1 MVNGLR
7 ILLVAMSNSIHTA
20 RWLSQV
26 SDRGWDFHLFPSVD
40 FWVEVH
46 PELRDVTVYHSGYR
60 RQHSSLDGVAFRGV
74 SLAHRL
80 ADLYRRRV
88 VKREEPHYRVL
99 QLARLIDRIRPDI
112 VHSME
117 IQHAGYLVLEA
128 RKFCRRPFPPW
139 IVTNWGSD
147 IYLFGRLPEHAPKIR
162 EVLSSCDYYSCEC
175 LRDVSLAKSFGLAGT
190 VLPVFPNTGGFDLDL
205 VSRLRSP
212 GPVSSRRGILLKGY
226 QHWAGR
232 ALVGLRALA
241 RCADLLSGYE
251 VVLYSATPDV
261 AVAAE
266 LFGQDTG
273 IPVRILPKDSPH
285 REILR
290 HHGQA
295 RVSIG
300 VSISDAISTSLLE
313 AIAMGSFPV
322 QSSTACADEWIE
334 DGVTG
339 LLVPPDDPETVAAA
353 IRRALTDDALV
364 DRAAEKNYR
373 TAAER
378 LDRRTIAPMAAGI
391 YRTVARERGIGAGVG
406 Q

>member
-1 MVNGLR
+1 MNAVR

-20 RWLSQV
+20 RWISQI
-26 SDRGWDFHLFPSVD
+26 SDRGWDIHLFPSIDCGVD
-40 FWVEVH
+40 FH
-46 PELRDVTVYHSGYR
+46 PEIRNATLYHSRFRTRKSAESGSR
-60 RQHSSLDGVAFRGV
+60 FRGV
-74 SLAHRL
+74 SFPRRISNV
-80 ADLYRRRV
+80 YRQRVRRDKTNAYWKDHLRGV
-88 VKREEPHYRVL
+88 IE
-99 QLARLIDRIRPDI
+99 RIRPDI
-112 VHSME
+112 VHSLE
-117 IQHAGYLVLEA
+117 IQHAGYLTCEV
-128 RKFCRRPFPPW
+128 RKRHRGAFPPW

-147 IYLFGRLPEHAPKIR
+147 IYLFGRLPDHAPRIR

-175 LRDVSLAKSFGLAGT
+175 LRDVALAKSFGLRGK

-205 VSRLRSP
+205 VSLLRAP
-212 GPVSSRRGILLKGY
+212 GPVSSRRTILLKGY

-232 ALVGLRALA
+232 ALVGLEALA
-241 RCADLLSGYE
+241 RCRDLLPGYE

-261 AVAAE
+261 AIAAE

-285 REILR
+285 QEILR

-313 AIAMGSFPV
+313 AIVMGSFPV

-334 DGVTG
+334 DGRTG
-339 LLVPPDDPETVAAA
+339 LLVPPDDPEAVGAA

-364 DRAAEKNYR
+364 DRAAEINGR

-378 LDRRTIAPMAAGI
+378 LDRRTISPMAAGI
-391 YRTVARERGIGAGVG
+391 YQTVAQERGIATGEGR
-406 Q
+406 

>member
-1 MVNGLR
+1 MSAVR

-20 RWLSQV
+20 RWISQI
-26 SDRGWDFHLFPSVD
+26 SGQGWDIHLFPSVD
-40 FWVEVH
+40 FWVDVH

-60 RQHSSLDGVAFRGV
+60 RQRSSQDGVTFRGV
-74 SLAHRL
+74 SLYHRL
-80 ADLYRRRV
+80 VDLYRRRV
-88 VKREEPHYRVL
+88 AKREEPNYRVL
-99 QLARLIDRIRPDI
+99 QLAKLLGRLRPDI
-112 VHSME
+112 VHSLE
-117 IQHAGYLVLEA
+117 IQHAGYLTFEA
-128 RKFCRRPFPPW
+128 KKLTRGPFPPW

-147 IYLFGRLPEHAPKIR
+147 IYLFGRLPEHAPRIR

-175 LRDVSLAKSFGLAGT
+175 LRDVSLAKSFGLAGK

-205 VSRLRSP
+205 AAGLRPP
-212 GPVSSRRGILLKGY
+212 GPVSARRTILLKGY

-261 AVAAE
+261 AIAAE
-266 LFGQDTG
+266 LLRQDSG
-273 IPVRILPKDSPH
+273 VPVRILPKDSPH

-295 RVSIG
+295 RLSIG

-313 AIAMGSFPV
+313 AIVMGAFPI

-339 LLVPPDDPETVAAA
+339 LLVPPDDPEAVEAA
-353 IRRALTDDALV
+353 IRRALTDDDLV
-364 DRAAEKNYR
+364 NRAAEINSR

-378 LDRRTIAPMAAGI
+378 LDRRRIAPMVAGI
-391 YRTVARERGIGAGVG
+391 YRTVAQERGIAAGG
-406 Q
+406 RR

>member
-1 MVNGLR
+1 MSAVR

-20 RWLSQV
+20 RWISQI
-26 SDRGWDFHLFPSVD
+26 SGQGWDVHLFPSVD
-40 FWVEVH
+40 FWVDVH

-60 RQHSSLDGVAFRGV
+60 RQRSSQDGVVFRGV
-74 SLAHRL
+74 SLYHRL
-80 ADLYRRRV
+80 SDLYRRRV
-88 VKREEPHYRVL
+88 AKREEPDYRAL
-99 QLARLIDRIRPDI
+99 QLAKLLGRLRPDI
-112 VHSME
+112 VHSLE
-117 IQHAGYLVLEA
+117 IQHAGYLTFEA
-128 RKFCRRPFPPW
+128 RKLSRGPFPPW

-147 IYLFGRLPEHAPKIR
+147 IYLFGRLPEHAPRIR

-175 LRDVSLAKSFGLAGT
+175 LRDVSLAKSFGLAGK
-190 VLPVFPNTGGFDLDL
+190 VLPVFPNTGGFDLEL
-205 VSRLRSP
+205 ASGLRPP
-212 GPVSSRRGILLKGY
+212 GPVSARRTILLKGY

-266 LFGQDTG
+266 LFRQDSG
-273 IPVRILPKDSPH
+273 VPVRILPKDSPH

-313 AIAMGSFPV
+313 AIVMGAFPI

-339 LLVPPDDPETVAAA
+339 LLVPPDDPEAVEAA
-353 IRRALTDDALV
+353 IRRALTDDDLV
-364 DRAAEKNYR
+364 NRAAEINLR

-378 LDRRTIAPMAAGI
+378 LDRRTIAPKVAGI
-391 YRTVARERGIGAGVG
+391 YRTVAQERGIATGGNR
-406 Q
+406 

>member
-1 MVNGLR
+1 MR

-20 RWLSQV
+20 RWISQI
-26 SDRGWDFHLFPSVD
+26 SDRKWDLHLFPSVD
-40 FWVEVH
+40 FWVDVH
-46 PELRDVTVYHSGYR
+46 PDLKDVTVYHSGYR
-60 RQHSSLDGVAFRGV
+60 RQTSSQDGVVFRGV
-74 SLAHRL
+74 SLFHRL

-88 VKREEPHYRVL
+88 VKREEPHYRVT
-99 QLARLIDRIRPDI
+99 QLARLIGRLRPDI
-112 VHSME
+112 VHSLE
-117 IQHAGYLVLEA
+117 IQHAGYLVNEA
-128 RKFCRRPFPPW
+128 RKLCGIPFPPW

-147 IYLFGRLPEHAPKIR
+147 IYLFGRLPDHAPRIR
-162 EVLSSCDYYSCEC
+162 EVLSACDYYSCEC
-175 LRDVSLAKSFGLAGT
+175 LRDVSLAKSFGLAGK

-205 VSRLRSP
+205 VSRLRVP
-212 GPVSSRRGILLKGY
+212 GPVSARRTVMLKGY

-266 LFGQDTG
+266 LFRQDTG

-285 REILR
+285 GEILR
-290 HHGQA
+290 HHGGA
-295 RVSIG
+295 RVSVG

-313 AIAMGSFPV
+313 AIVMGSFPV

-334 DGVTG
+334 DGRTA
-339 LLVPPDDPETVAAA
+339 LLVPPDDPEAVEAA

-364 DRAAEKNYR
+364 DRAAEVNYR

-378 LDRRTIAPMAAGI
+378 LDRRAIAPMAAGI
-391 YRTVARERGIGAGVG
+391 YRTVARERGISAGG
-406 Q
+406 ER